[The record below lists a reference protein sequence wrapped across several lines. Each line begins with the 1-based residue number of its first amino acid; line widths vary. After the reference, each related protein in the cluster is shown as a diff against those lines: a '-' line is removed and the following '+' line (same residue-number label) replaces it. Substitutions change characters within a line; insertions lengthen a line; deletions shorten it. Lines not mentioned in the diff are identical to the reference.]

1 MKPHAPNGGQPRQ
14 CRDETEQAMDIMEFG
29 DLRAIGTAG
38 CGHDTLAQSSAGPVL
53 GNSELAADTDI
64 LPQPTVLDLGLD
76 LGLEALTRAVVASF
90 RANSHIT
97 NVMTHISGARWDQ
110 IEDALRVILDRG
122 ARPLQLSRL
131 EANIVD
137 LICAERGVTG
147 RMLKPYFHAVLCRLL
162 PPAAAASLQ
171 AHIMRLH
178 ETTVSGVN
186 DAIASVAD
194 ADATVTTGL
203 GVLRDTGKSKT
214 QGDAR

>member
-1 MKPHAPNGGQPRQ
+1 M
-14 CRDETEQAMDIMEFG
+14 EIMEIG
-29 DLRAIGTAG
+29 DLRAVDPAG
-38 CGHDTLAQSSAGPVL
+38 CGLDALAQRATGLDL
-53 GNSELAADTDI
+53 GNGGAPPDIDI
-64 LPQPTVLDLGLD
+64 LPQPTAIGLGLGLD
-76 LGLEALTRAVVASF
+76 TLTRAVVASF

-97 NVMTHISGARWDQ
+97 NVMTHISGARWDH

-147 RMLKPYFHAVLCRLL
+147 RMLKPYFHSVLCRLL

-178 ETTVSGVN
+178 ESVLSGANAAVTPF
-186 DAIASVAD
+186 AD
-194 ADATVTTGL
+194 ADATGAASL
-203 GVLRDTGKSKT
+203 GVLRYTGKSEE
-214 QGDAR
+214 QGDVR